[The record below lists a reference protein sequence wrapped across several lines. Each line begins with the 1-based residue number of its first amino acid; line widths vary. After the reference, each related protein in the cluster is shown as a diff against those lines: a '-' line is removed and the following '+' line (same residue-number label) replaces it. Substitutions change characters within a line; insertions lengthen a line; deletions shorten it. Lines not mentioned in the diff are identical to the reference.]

1 MKKLIKD
8 VVVSGISLFLAHTA
22 YTLVT
27 SAVTVSILSGA
38 VAFGV
43 TGYLTIR
50 LVEFFKR

>member
-1 MKKLIKD
+1 MKKLIRD
-8 VVVSGISLFLAHTA
+8 VVVSGISLFLAHTI

-27 SAVTVSILSGA
+27 SAVTVNLLSEA

-43 TGYLTIR
+43 TGYVTVR